1 MLIVE
6 LLNRLLWNSKNV
18 CLKLIK
24 YMIIKD
30 NFLRLYKDHLIFFN
44 YYFLIHSICVK
55 MYEREEKEYKT
66 QGNIVWNNS

>member
-44 YYFLIHSICVK
+44 YYFLIHSICGKNVWK
-55 MYEREEKEYKT
+55 GGERIQNTREYSLK
-66 QGNIVWNNS
+66 

>member
-1 MLIVE
+1 
-6 LLNRLLWNSKNV
+6 
-18 CLKLIK
+18 
-24 YMIIKD
+24 MIIKD

-66 QGNIVWNNS
+66 QGNIV